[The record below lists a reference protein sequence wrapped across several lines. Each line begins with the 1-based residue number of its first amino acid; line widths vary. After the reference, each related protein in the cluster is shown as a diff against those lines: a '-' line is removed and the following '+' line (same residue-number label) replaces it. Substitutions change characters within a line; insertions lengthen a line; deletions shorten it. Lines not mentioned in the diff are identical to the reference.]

1 MDQVKEKL
9 TKTKLLGLI
18 GTILTIISVFLPFA
32 TVKANVLGVKASQS
46 TTFIEGDGIF
56 VLVLAIIA
64 LLMVLASTIAT
75 KVPFFGKLAKTKLV
89 LIPTILSAIIL
100 IIDMANASEL
110 VGSASSSI
118 AKVTV
123 SYGIGT
129 WVLWIGLI
137 LTAVYAFIYK
147 KAE

>member
-1 MDQVKEKL
+1 MDQLKEKL
-9 TKTKLLGLI
+9 THTKLLGLI

-46 TTFIEGDGIF
+46 TTFIEGDGVF
-56 VLVLAIIA
+56 VLILAVIA
-64 LLMVLASTIAT
+64 LIMVLASTIAT
-75 KVPFFGKLAKTKLV
+75 KVSFFEKLAKTKLV
-89 LIPTILSAIIL
+89 LIPTVLSAIIL
-100 IIDMANASEL
+100 IIDMVNASDV
-110 VGSASSSI
+110 VGSVSSSI
-118 AKVTV
+118 AKVSV

-129 WVLWIGLI
+129 WALWIGLI